1 MKKEVIYLMVRVEVE
16 TNFEN
21 ISDTVHEVESKAV
34 LNITDTPEI
43 KILDTEILLTRIR
56 NTKK

>member
-1 MKKEVIYLMVRVEVE
+1 MKKEIIYLMVRVEVK

-34 LNITDTPEI
+34 LSITDTPEV

>member
-34 LNITDTPEI
+34 LSITDTSQV
-43 KILDTEILLTRIR
+43 KILDTEILLTRVR